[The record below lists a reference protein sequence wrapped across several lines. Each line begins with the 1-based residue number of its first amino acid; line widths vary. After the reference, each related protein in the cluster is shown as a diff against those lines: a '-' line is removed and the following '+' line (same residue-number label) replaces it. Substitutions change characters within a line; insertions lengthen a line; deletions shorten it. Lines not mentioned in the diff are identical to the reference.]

1 MQLTITIPPKFE
13 PALKAMALQSGKK
26 ESDVATSL
34 LLDCLSPQQSFG
46 QGWQQMY
53 DALQDFDPDFILQR
67 EKDPEQLQQELS

>member
-13 PALKAMALQSGKK
+13 PALKAMALQSGQQ

-34 LLDCLSPQQSFG
+34 LLGCLSPKQSLG

-53 DALQDFDPDFILQR
+53 DALHDFEPDFVLEQ
-67 EKDPEQLQQELS
+67 EKDPEQLRQKLS